1 MCVKPHSNSETATL
15 RSIEMLTT
23 RIAGGAPTSQD
34 YLERGRAY
42 KQVARLHEAIAD
54 LTRALETAPPLPLE
68 DQAMAYNLRGMAY
81 RRLGNYPAAIADTTR
96 SVELNPGLASLWAD
110 RGWALT
116 CGGQPK
122 QAMRDFAHAIEL
134 YPYFLAY
141 IYRGVAH
148 FIMGNYPA
156 ALADYDRVIE
166 LYPTQ
171 IAYNSYLNRAI
182 LRLLVHGD
190 THGAEADLDVAI
202 ARNPDAIKPSPRPYA
217 YRGLVRA
224 LQGRAAEALADLA
237 VGEHLGNDLMT
248 PLARGYARCR
258 QGESQAMRE
267 EVTRFLDNARAE
279 GLTVEY
285 GLQIAGRFMTNPLS
299 AIPSLLPLVA

>member
-1 MCVKPHSNSETATL
+1 MCVRPNSNSETETL
-15 RSIEMLTT
+15 NSIEVLTT
-23 RIAGGAPTSQD
+23 RIVTGQPTSQD

-54 LTRALETAPPLPLE
+54 LTHALETAPLLAVE

-81 RRLGNYPAAIADTTR
+81 RRVGDFPAAIADTTR
-96 SVELNPGLASLWAD
+96 SVALNPGLASLWAD

-116 CGGQPK
+116 CGGQPE
-122 QAMRDFAHAIEL
+122 QAMSDFAHALEL

-148 FIMGNYPA
+148 FILGNYPA
-156 ALADYDRVIE
+156 ALADYDHVIE
-166 LYPTQ
+166 LYPNE

-190 THGAEADLDVAI
+190 TDGAEADLNVAI
-202 ARNPDAIKPSPRPYA
+202 ARNPDAIKPGPRPYI

-224 LQGRAAEALADLA
+224 MQGRPVEALADLA
-237 VGEHLGNDLMT
+237 TGEHLGGDLMT
-248 PLARGYARCR
+248 PLARGYARSR
-258 QGESQAMRE
+258 HGEPHAMKE
-267 EVTRFLDNARAE
+267 EMLRFMEKARTH
-279 GLTVEY
+279 GLATDY
-285 GLQIAGRFMTNPLS
+285 GLQIAGRFMNNPIS
-299 AIPSLLPLVA
+299 AIPGLLPLVA